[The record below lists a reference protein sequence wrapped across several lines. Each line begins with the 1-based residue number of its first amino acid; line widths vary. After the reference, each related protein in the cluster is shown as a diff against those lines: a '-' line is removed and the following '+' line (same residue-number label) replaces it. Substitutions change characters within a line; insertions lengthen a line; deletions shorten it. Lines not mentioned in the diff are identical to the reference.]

1 VLAWTVSAGSPRVKV
16 NRFWYNTGVAPP
28 NRARPLR
35 LESLPGRMPAIDA
48 AGFAL
53 GAVLLVAARFIPQ
66 LVSPLAFWLLAAAL
80 AAGFGVDLLA
90 WFFRGIRAIEL
101 DGDTLVL
108 RRGRGRS
115 VQRIPRASVRGV
127 RARRSW
133 RGQTIELKRRG
144 LSCVVLRDDAFDREA
159 FAGLADRLASWKD

>member
-1 VLAWTVSAGSPRVKV
+1 
-16 NRFWYNTGVAPP
+16 
-28 NRARPLR
+28 
-35 LESLPGRMPAIDA
+35 MPAIGA

-53 GAVLLVAARFIPQ
+53 GAVLLVAARLVPQ

-90 WFFRGIRAIEL
+90 WYFRGIRAIEL

-115 VQRIPRASVRGV
+115 VRRIPRASVRVV
-127 RARRSW
+127 RSRRTW
-133 RGQTIELKRRG
+133 GGRTIELRLRGAGRLPRRG
-144 LSCVVLRDDAFDREA
+144 RTVLRDDAFDREA
-159 FAGLADRLASWKD
+159 FADLADRLESWEE